1 MLAGEKHELWAGGQ
15 RGQRPLCRG
24 KRHGLVVTSFSLAAW
39 QGQREEAR
47 MAADG
52 LSSKALK
59 VSTRGLRG
67 PGAWFWGSQATTPL
81 SGR

>member
-1 MLAGEKHELWAGGQ
+1 MLAGEEHELWAG
-15 RGQRPLCRG
+15 GQRPLCRG

-59 VSTRGLRG
+59 VSTSGTRGLSG